1 MESAAFA
8 RKAAEKAVA
17 EWTDEE
23 LVAFAKTGDPKPPD
37 ASSPATTTSCA

>member
-8 RKAAEKAVA
+8 RKAAEKAVT

-23 LVAFAKTGDPKPPD
+23 LVAFAKTATPRPPGV
-37 ASSPATTTSCA
+37 SSPAITTSCA